1 MPQTTTAKLPSF
13 VEKRRWWLLALALWA
28 GVVGISL
35 QRNLADLY
43 QHGLTVTA
51 EGARNMFRMVVLT
64 RAWNA
69 KHGGVYVPV
78 NNDIQPNPY
87 LDHPRRDLVTTDGQ
101 RLTMVNPAF
110 MTRLLSEL
118 AEQQQQAAFHITS
131 LKPIRPANTPDE
143 WERHALQAFEAG
155 EKERIEVLPGTKG
168 RQLRYMAPLIVAK
181 PCLVC
186 HEKQGYKE
194 GDIRG
199 GISVSLPFQ
208 PVEAALQPAQRQTAL
223 AHLGIFLLVALLGG
237 VLLETLR
244 RRWLKLV
251 DTIAALDQTRCALE
265 ESNRALLAAREA
277 ADTANVAKSQFLA
290 NMSHEIRTPMNAI
303 IGMTHLALK
312 TELTRAQRNYLQKAQ
327 GAGQHLL
334 GIINDVLDY
343 SKIEAGKLSIE
354 QREFDLDQVLDNVA
368 SQLGERVASKDLE
381 LVFDVDPAL
390 PRLLVGDSLR
400 LGQILLNLGSNAVKF
415 TEHGEILVRLRQLY
429 RMEGG
434 VKIECSVSDTG
445 IGLSEE
451 QLGRL
456 FNSFEQADNSTT
468 RKYGGTG
475 LGLAISKRLVE
486 LMGGEIDV
494 ASTPGVNT
502 TFRFTARFGIV
513 AGHTRWHQP
522 RPDLRGRHILVV
534 DDNEHAREVM
544 TAMLASMT
552 FRVKDVDSGAEAMA
566 EAARCDSLGDPYDV
580 IFLDWQMPELDGI
593 ATAARLR
600 DMKLARPPLLIMVTA
615 YGRDDLATSA
625 AKVGIRDI
633 VAKPVTASSLFDS
646 LIATLANASDGALP
660 ALASP
665 AADPADDENLAAL
678 AGARVLLV
686 EDNELNQEVALSLL
700 AETRLII
707 DVADNGAIALDKLA
721 ATDYDLVLMDMQ
733 MPVMDGITATL
744 EIRKQPRFA
753 NLPVVAMTANVMAA
767 DREHCLA
774 AGMND
779 HLAKPID
786 PDALLA
792 VLQRWIKG
800 RPTAAAAPV
809 PPAAADEGTLAT
821 TLAGIVGL
829 DVAAGLRLARN
840 RETLYLKLLRKYLS
854 SQQDFVVQLDAALD
868 RGDRTTAIRLAH
880 TLKGVSGQIG
890 AETVRV
896 LAQLLE
902 RAIQEV
908 EPAPVFTALKGQIGE
923 ALDRLLAAISAR
935 LPADADPA
943 GPGDGPPDR

>member
-1 MPQTTTAKLPSF
+1 MPQTSTAKLPSF
-13 VEKRRWWLLALALWA
+13 VEKRRWWLLALAFWA

-78 NNDIQPNPY
+78 NNDLQPNPY

-143 WERHALQAFEAG
+143 WESHALQAFEAG
-155 EKERIEVLPGTKG
+155 EKERIEVLPGAKG

-186 HEKQGYKE
+186 HEKQGYRE

-208 PVEAALQPAQRQTAL
+208 PVEAAMQPAQRQTTL
-223 AHLGIFLLVALLGG
+223 AHLGIFLLVALLAG

-244 RRWLKLV
+244 QRWLNLV
-251 DTIAALDQTRCALE
+251 DTIATLDQTRRALE
-265 ESNRALLAAREA
+265 ESNQALLAAREA
-277 ADTANVAKSQFLA
+277 ADAANVLKSQFLA

-327 GAGQHLL
+327 GAGKHLL
-334 GIINDVLDY
+334 GIINDILDY

-381 LVFDVDPAL
+381 LVFDIDPAL

-429 RMEGG
+429 QMEGG
-434 VKIECSVSDTG
+434 LTMECSVSDTG

-456 FNSFEQADNSTT
+456 FKSFEQADNSTT

-486 LMGGEIDV
+486 LMGGEIGV
-494 ASTPGVNT
+494 VSTPGVDT

-513 AGHTRWHQP
+513 AGQARWRQLT
-522 RPDLRGRHILVV
+522 PDLRGRHILVV

-552 FRVKDVDSGAEAMA
+552 FRVKDVSSGADALA
-566 EAARCDSLGDPYDV
+566 EIMHSDSLGDPYDV

-593 ATAARLR
+593 ATAERLR
-600 DMKLARPPLLIMVTA
+600 DMKLAKPPLVIMVTA

-625 AKVGIRDI
+625 GKAGIRDI

-646 LIATLANASDGALP
+646 LITTLANAKEVGLP

-665 AADPADDENLAAL
+665 AASHADEESLAAL

-721 ATDYDLVLMDMQ
+721 TTDYDLVLMDMQ

-753 NLPVVAMTANVMAA
+753 NLPVVAMTANAMAA

-779 HLAKPID
+779 HLPKPID

-800 RPTAAAAPV
+800 HRNAAAAPTQ
-809 PPAAADEGTLAT
+809 PSSAGEGTLAT
-821 TLAGIVGL
+821 ALAGIVGL

-840 RETLYLKLLRKYLS
+840 RESLYLKLLRIYIS
-854 SQQDFVVQLDAALD
+854 SQQDFVVQIDAALD

-890 AETVRV
+890 AETVRA
-896 LAQLLE
+896 LAQVLE

-908 EPAPVFTALKGQIGE
+908 EPAPVFTSLKEQIAE
-923 ALDRLLAAISAR
+923 ALDRLLPAISAC
-935 LPADADPA
+935 LPAEAVPA
-943 GPGDGPPDR
+943 ASGDSLLDQ